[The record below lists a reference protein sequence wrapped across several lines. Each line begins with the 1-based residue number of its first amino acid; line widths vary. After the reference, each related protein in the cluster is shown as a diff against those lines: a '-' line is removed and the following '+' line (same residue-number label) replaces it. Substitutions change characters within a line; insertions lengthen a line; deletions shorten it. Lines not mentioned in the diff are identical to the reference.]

1 MTVGT
6 SRGAPPGL
14 LDWYLPTGRRRRGE
28 LWLGYVLVLVLRY
41 GHPRS

>member
-6 SRGAPPGL
+6 SRGAAHGL